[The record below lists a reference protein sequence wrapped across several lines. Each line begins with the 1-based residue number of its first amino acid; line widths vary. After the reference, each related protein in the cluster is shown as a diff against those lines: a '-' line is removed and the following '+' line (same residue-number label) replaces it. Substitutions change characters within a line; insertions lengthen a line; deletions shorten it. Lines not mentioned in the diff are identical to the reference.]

1 MARAAPPPPERLM
14 STAREQI
21 FAALRQGYQG
31 RNEIVS
37 KVGVDARVARREAN
51 LVPSRAKPENKK
63 AAIAA
68 FTAMAEEAAATVAR
82 VNTMID
88 VPNAVADFL
97 RMHNLPMRAALAPD
111 PVLDAAR
118 WERRKTLEVRKGRAE
133 PFDEVSIS
141 LAHRAVAET
150 GTLMMLSGEGTPT
163 TLNFLPETEIVI
175 LPAERVVGSYEEA
188 LAPLRAPGAGD
199 NGAEGRHSLPR
210 VVNFITGPS
219 RSADIEQTLQL
230 GAHGPR
236 RLHIVIVDDA
246 VHDPANP

>member
-1 MARAAPPPPERLM
+1 M
-14 STAREQI
+14 SSAREQI

-51 LVPSRAKPENKK
+51 LVPGRGKPESKK

-68 FTAMAEEAAATVAR
+68 FTAMAEEASATVAR

-111 PVLDAAR
+111 PFLDAAR

-133 PFDEVSIS
+133 PFDEVGIS

-150 GTLMMLSGEGTPT
+150 GTLMMLSGENTPT

-188 LAPLRAPGAGD
+188 LAPLRS
-199 NGAEGRHSLPR
+199 NGADGARHALPR

-236 RLHIVIVDDA
+236 RLHIVIVDHAVRDA
-246 VHDPANP
+246 AHDPASP